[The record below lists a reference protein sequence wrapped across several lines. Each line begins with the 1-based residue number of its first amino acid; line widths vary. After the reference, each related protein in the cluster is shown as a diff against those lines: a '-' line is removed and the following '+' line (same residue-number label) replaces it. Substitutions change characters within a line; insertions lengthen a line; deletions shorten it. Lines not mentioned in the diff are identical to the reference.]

1 MCGICVIRKRGGVR
15 GVGIVGKGCSVREVG
30 YGGGSDFSYGGG
42 IGEGSSDRGGQLG
55 GSGVGDGSCVG
66 EGCSSYWGQL
76 GDGSGDLGDWSSVG
90 EGCSVCDMCDGGG
103 NWGDGLDGNG
113 GGFLADYGVES
124 VDRVSGVVNSAP
136 GAISF
141 QEGVATL
148 DEVAVTGLVLALG
161 ISGQAVMYVIGV
173 AVLWMRVEVG
183 VDSLS
188 HHCLGNGSGSDDC
201 GSRGIS
207 QGGGGRKNTGVGDG
221 HKGSKNDELQKNIG
235 KISVP
240 SVLR

>member
-1 MCGICVIRKRGGVR
+1 GGGVCGVRKGGGVR
-15 GVGIVGKGCSVREVG
+15 GVRKGCSVREVG
-30 YGGGSDFSYGGG
+30 YGRGSDFSYGGG
-42 IGEGSSDRGGQLG
+42 IGEGS
-55 GSGVGDGSCVG
+55 GS
-66 EGCSSYWGQL
+66 YRRGQL
-76 GDGSGDLGDWSSVG
+76 GDGSGELGDWGSVG
-90 EGCSVCDMCDGGG
+90 EGCGVRDMCDGGG

-136 GAISF
+136 GAIGF

-148 DEVAVTGLVLALG
+148 DEIAVTGLVLALG
-161 ISGQAVMYVIGV
+161 ISGQAVVHVIGV
-173 AVLWMRVEVG
+173 AVLRMRVEVG

-188 HHCLGNGSGSDDC
+188 HHCLGNGSGGDDC

-221 HKGSKNDELQKNIG
+221 HKGSKYDELQKNIG
-235 KISVP
+235 KTPVL
-240 SVLR
+240 SVLRENLTIPN